1 MPRLGTSAGS
11 TVRRSLGWGW
21 ECAAHVVEGRVLT
34 TSGWQKERGRY
45 LAAATLFLH
54 DLILL
59 FSNLFAGTLSRQGFF
74 YAALR
79 PRLQVEGVTLYLFD
93 YVLGL
98 NLALKPTQGIL
109 DGLTLL
115 QSNLCQSIHP
125 QTSPDRTTYSLHR
138 LRKHFANWV
147 SGDGR
152 FILSTRHRLL
162 HLRYRPC
169 RHLRLPLRRLLRQ
182 ADLER
187 GYRRG
192 LRIESGP
199 R

>member
-11 TVRRSLGWGW
+11 TVRGSLGWGW

-34 TSGWQKERGRY
+34 TSGWEKERGRY

-54 DLILL
+54 GLILL

-138 LRKHFANWV
+138 LR
-147 SGDGR
+147 
-152 FILSTRHRLL
+152 
-162 HLRYRPC
+162 
-169 RHLRLPLRRLLRQ
+169 
-182 ADLER
+182 
-187 GYRRG
+187 
-192 LRIESGP
+192 
-199 R
+199 